1 MNKGYFISFEGSDG
15 VGKSTQ
21 IKLLES
27 YLKDLG
33 HELLV
38 LREPG
43 GTQISEAIR
52 EILLDKNNAKMSES
66 AELLLYEAARAQL
79 CEELIK
85 PALASGVTVIADRFY
100 DSSLAY
106 QGFGR
111 GIDLNEVQSL
121 NEFATG
127 GLKPDITFL
136 LHLPNSLSRKLI
148 DYEAD
153 RLELAGEEFM
163 SRVQTGFLEI
173 AKAEPE
179 RIKLIDASGSKE
191 EVFSRIIAELPC

>member
-85 PALASGVTVIADRFY
+85 PALVRGVTVIADRFY

-148 DYEAD
+148 DHEAD

>member
-85 PALASGVTVIADRFY
+85 PALARGVTVIADRFY

-148 DYEAD
+148 DHEAD

>member
-85 PALASGVTVIADRFY
+85 PALARGVTVIADRFY

-148 DYEAD
+148 DHEAD

-173 AKAEPE
+173 AIAEPE